1 MSFKHMNRKTR
12 KETKWYTTENYNTGY
27 IYQVLVNTELIQ
39 SSIIGNLKFPTC
51 EKIKAHIF
59 MYPWVKRKKKKTQAK
74 LENIFEFSD
83 NGIKTR
89 EDLGDATKPVFR
101 EKVISLNE

>member
-1 MSFKHMNRKTR
+1 MSLKYMNRKMR

-39 SSIIGNLKFPTC
+39 SSLIGNLKFPTC

-59 MYPWVKRKKKKTQAK
+59 MYPWVKQQQKKDTSQVR
-74 LENIFEFSD
+74 NHF
-83 NGIKTR
+83 
-89 EDLGDATKPVFR
+89 
-101 EKVISLNE
+101 